1 MQTIRIDFD
10 NPGLPQ
16 RLDVVEN
23 DAQSRFFK
31 AVLYKDGKAYAAPSG
46 ATYSIMYRG
55 FGPQNEG
62 WYDTINDGAGKRA
75 ACSVSGNV
83 VTCEIARQAL
93 RVPGHVSVV
102 LCVTGS
108 NGYMLHGWPIDCN
121 CRNDN
126 YTGGTSVESFFYITQ
141 VTNADWTSA
150 IQTWEE
156 LKNMIDPTLSLS
168 GKAADAAKVGKAVGQ
183 LKEDKVDKP
192 SITND
197 GKIPRAKSGD
207 VEWVEVGQ
215 PTDEQTN
222 NAVTSWLNEH
232 PEATTTVQD
241 GAISEKKI
249 EASFLPWIK
258 KDYVTPEM
266 FGAVGNGVEDDTEA
280 IRNAIKFGRKVV
292 LTKEYYCSGLSL
304 PQNCEIVVEGKLNLN
319 GTINISN
326 PKITIKGNG
335 TIKVNSQIGF
345 LLYGTKLNECRD
357 IRFKDVK
364 LIGNQK
370 NTCVA
375 ITNTNEVGHVVYV
388 HIDCDIVNFM
398 YGVHS
403 YSVYSNKSWFTSIS
417 INGIIENCNRAVH
430 LEWGG
435 TGSYIKSIIQP
446 CVNIPKSDN
455 APLILIGSNCIL
467 DCMIWDIDS
476 ANNKK
481 AIKITGRNNKINC
494 PIKNEYIDIEG
505 IQSEGI
511 GYVTPYTH
519 NVFKNVSS
527 AYSHGGKTFPLE
539 MAYDN
544 SNDISLMAGNN
555 TINLEVTP
563 KEQTNNAKE
572 MLSGTRTEW
581 YINGKN
587 NPEIILTFD
596 FPKPVA
602 LRECF
607 VAGESM
613 PQSVKFEYKTEN
625 KEYVEL
631 KTCKKNIDYIS
642 TNGSN
647 NYAFWQFMYGNP
659 ANFITRFAYGAKIT
673 IKSDD
678 TYRITRIYMGVTDIL
693 FVNKNG
699 DDITA
704 NTLLLKKGND
714 YYKLTVNED
723 GTILASK
730 TN

>member
-1 MQTIRIDFD
+1 MAESILKIHTQNGDVPVGY
-10 NPGLPQ
+10 PGLA
-16 RLDVVEN
+16 D
-23 DAQSRFFK
+23 K
-31 AVLYKDGKAYAAPSG
+31 
-46 ATYSIMYRG
+46 
-55 FGPQNEG
+55 
-62 WYDTINDGAGKRA
+62 
-75 ACSVSGNV
+75 
-83 VTCEIARQAL
+83 
-93 RVPGHVSVV
+93 
-102 LCVTGS
+102 
-108 NGYMLHGWPIDCN
+108 PIPD
-121 CRNDN
+121 
-126 YTGGTSVESFFYITQ
+126 
-141 VTNADWTSA
+141 
-150 IQTWEE
+150 
-156 LKNMIDPTLSLS
+156 KTLSEE
-168 GKAADAAKVGKAVGQ
+168 GAFADSKAVGDKFKEVKAETNS

-192 SITND
+192 SISDN
-197 GKIPRAKSGD
+197 GKIPRAKEGG

-215 PTDEQTN
+215 PTDDQTDS
-222 NAVTSWLNEH
+222 AVAKWMDNH

-241 GAISEKKI
+241 GAIAEKKI
-249 EASFLPWIK
+249 SPVFLPWIK

-280 IRNAIKFGRKVV
+280 IGNAIQSGRKVV
-292 LTKEYYCSGLSL
+292 LTKEYYCRGLSL

-345 LLYGTKLNECRD
+345 LLYGTKSNACRD

-375 ITNTNEVGHVVYV
+375 ITNTNEVGYVVYV

-403 YSVYSNKSWFTSIS
+403 YSVYSNDSWFTSIS
-417 INGIIENCNRAVH
+417 INKIIENCNRAVH
-430 LEWGG
+430 FEWGG
-435 TGSYIKSIIQP
+435 TGSCIKSIIQP
-446 CVNIPKSDN
+446 CVNIPKSDS

-481 AIKITGRNNKINC
+481 AIKITGAHNKINC
-494 PIKNEYIDIEG
+494 PIENEYIEIDGVQPEG
-505 IQSEGI
+505 A
-511 GYVTPYTH
+511 GYVTPYIH

-527 AYSHGGKTFPLE
+527 AYSSGGEKFPLE
-539 MAYDN
+539 MTYDN

-555 TINLEVTP
+555 TINLEVVP

-581 YINGKN
+581 YIDGKN
-587 NPEIILTFD
+587 YPEITLTFD
-596 FPKPVA
+596 FPKPVS

-607 VAGESM
+607 VAGENM
-613 PQSVKFEYKTEN
+613 PQSVKFEYKNEN

-631 KTCKKNIDYIS
+631 KTCKKNIDYVS
-642 TNGSN
+642 GNGSN
-647 NYAFWQFMYGNP
+647 NYAFWQFSYGKP
-659 ANFITRFAYGAKIT
+659 ESYATKFAYGAKIT

-678 TYRITRIYMGVTDIL
+678 AYRITRIYMGVTDIL

-714 YYKLTVNED
+714 YYKLIVSED

-730 TN
+730 TD

>member
-1 MQTIRIDFD
+1 MAESILKIHTQNGDVPVGY
-10 NPGLPQ
+10 PGLA
-16 RLDVVEN
+16 D
-23 DAQSRFFK
+23 K
-31 AVLYKDGKAYAAPSG
+31 
-46 ATYSIMYRG
+46 
-55 FGPQNEG
+55 
-62 WYDTINDGAGKRA
+62 
-75 ACSVSGNV
+75 
-83 VTCEIARQAL
+83 
-93 RVPGHVSVV
+93 
-102 LCVTGS
+102 
-108 NGYMLHGWPIDCN
+108 PIPD
-121 CRNDN
+121 
-126 YTGGTSVESFFYITQ
+126 
-141 VTNADWTSA
+141 
-150 IQTWEE
+150 
-156 LKNMIDPTLSLS
+156 KTLSEE
-168 GKAADAAKVGKAVGQ
+168 GAFADSKAVGDKFKEVKAETNS

-192 SITND
+192 SISDN
-197 GKIPRAKSGD
+197 GKIPRAKEGG

-215 PTDEQTN
+215 PTDDQTDS
-222 NAVTSWLNEH
+222 AVAKWMDNH

-241 GAISEKKI
+241 GAIAEKKI
-249 EASFLPWIK
+249 SPVFLPWIK

-280 IRNAIKFGRKVV
+280 IGNAIQSGRKVV
-292 LTKEYYCSGLSL
+292 LTKEYYCRGLSL

-345 LLYGTKLNECRD
+345 LLYGTKSNACRD

-375 ITNTNEVGHVVYV
+375 ITNTNEVGYVVYV

-403 YSVYSNKSWFTSIS
+403 YSVYSNDSWFTSIS

-430 LEWGG
+430 FEWGG
-435 TGSYIKSIIQP
+435 TGSCIKSIIQP
-446 CVNIPKSDN
+446 CVNIPKSDS

-481 AIKITGRNNKINC
+481 AIKITGAHNKINC
-494 PIKNEYIDIEG
+494 PIENEYIEIDGVQPEG
-505 IQSEGI
+505 A
-511 GYVTPYTH
+511 GYVTPYIH

-527 AYSHGGKTFPLE
+527 AYSSGGEKFPLE
-539 MAYDN
+539 MTYDN

-555 TINLEVTP
+555 TINLEVVP

-581 YINGKN
+581 YIDGKN
-587 NPEIILTFD
+587 YPEITLTFD
-596 FPKPVA
+596 FPKPVS

-607 VAGESM
+607 VAGENM
-613 PQSVKFEYKTEN
+613 PQSVKFEYKNEN

-631 KTCKKNIDYIS
+631 KTCKKNIDYVS
-642 TNGSN
+642 GNGSN
-647 NYAFWQFMYGNP
+647 NYAFWQFSYGKP
-659 ANFITRFAYGAKIT
+659 ESYATKFAYGAKIT

-678 TYRITRIYMGVTDIL
+678 AYRITRIYMGVTDIL

-714 YYKLTVNED
+714 YYKLIVSED

-730 TN
+730 TD